1 MKVPII
7 EKPLMD
13 DLLIRNIRCA
23 LGQPPAT

>member
-13 DLLIRNIRCA
+13 DLLIRNIRYA